1 MANDVALSAQPRT
14 KSCGGSPGPR
24 TLRLNVAQKTSH
36 GEGRSDAIDAELIE
50 TACLEKD
57 RVDAEDE

>member
-1 MANDVALSAQPRT
+1 
-14 KSCGGSPGPR
+14 
-24 TLRLNVAQKTSH
+24 LNVAQKASH